1 MAKNYTLTASLGMSA
16 TTSTGYSQSQS
27 GAFTLNITGVDQIAT
42 GRIDCATGSDATI
55 MAAPGYG
62 KAVYVRNLDDANVLE
77 VYGGASSD
85 NDLLGVLKAGEFMFT
100 VLRDTDTVTARGLG
114 GTVTAEY
121 FAVEIDAAA

>member
-42 GRIDCATGSDATI
+42 GRIDCATGSDGTI

-62 KAVYVRNLDDANVLE
+62 K
-77 VYGGASSD
+77 
-85 NDLLGVLKAGEFMFT
+85 FI
-100 VLRDTDTVTARGLG
+100 
-114 GTVTAEY
+114 AEPLQ
-121 FAVEIDAAA
+121 IMI